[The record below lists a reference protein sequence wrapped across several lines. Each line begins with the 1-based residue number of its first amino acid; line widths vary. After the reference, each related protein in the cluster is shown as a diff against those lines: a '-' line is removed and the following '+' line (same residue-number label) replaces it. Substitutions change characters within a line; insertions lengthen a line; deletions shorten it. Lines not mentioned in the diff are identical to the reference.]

1 MARRGGDGA
10 FVSQWKSR
18 RTAENPSLS
27 IAFLAYEDEGF
38 VLMAGMAAGLVFG
51 RKAEAEG
58 MSGTMA
64 RMEAR
69 L

>member
-1 MARRGGDGA
+1 
-10 FVSQWKSR
+10 
-18 RTAENPSLS
+18 
-27 IAFLAYEDEGF
+27 
-38 VLMAGMAAGLVFG
+38 MAGMAAGLVFG